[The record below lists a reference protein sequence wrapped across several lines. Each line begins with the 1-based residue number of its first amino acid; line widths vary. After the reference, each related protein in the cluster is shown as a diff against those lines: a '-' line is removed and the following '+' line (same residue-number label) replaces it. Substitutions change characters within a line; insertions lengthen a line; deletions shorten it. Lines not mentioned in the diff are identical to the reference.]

1 MGLFPS
7 SSPSGRRRRVVV
19 VILVIGTLF
28 SSWRALA
35 GAGYLL
41 RGWVV
46 SGCGWQVGTHLLVPF
61 PFPLLLWLLVVV
73 GCCSHYRGR
82 RCFPEGRGGGGVVG
96 SG

>member
-1 MGLFPS
+1 MARARR
-7 SSPSGRRRRVVV
+7 GRLPVE
-19 VILVIGTLF
+19 G
-28 SSWRALA
+28 
-35 GAGYLL
+35 
-41 RGWVV
+41 VV

-73 GCCSHYRGR
+73 GCCSRYHGH